1 MAALSLESLGLENWG
16 LGLRGR
22 EEERPVKFPVWKKAR
37 DGNGETR

>member
-1 MAALSLESLGLENWG
+1 MAALSLERLDFENWG
-16 LGLRGR
+16 LEFRGR